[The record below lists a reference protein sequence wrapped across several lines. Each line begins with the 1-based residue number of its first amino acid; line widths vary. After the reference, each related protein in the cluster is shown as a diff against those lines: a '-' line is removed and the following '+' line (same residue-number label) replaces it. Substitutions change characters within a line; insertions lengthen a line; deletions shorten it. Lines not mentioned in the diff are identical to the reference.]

1 DMHPRTTRLR
11 HSSLHIEQL
20 RSITSTAPRVT
31 AVTSGTAVGIN
42 LLIPLQ
48 DRTTVAGSA
57 THRDGR
63 TDSYLSASKTLGAE
77 AGAGWRLLAGRRLA
91 QEYGEGG
98 YYYQGSRGLVT
109 ADFAASSEQQTL
121 RLGAQGGLVAI
132 DGEVFASRKLVDS
145 FALVEVPGYPDVGVG
160 FQSTVLTRTDAN
172 G

>member
-48 DRTTVAGSA
+48 DRTSVSGSA

-63 TDSYLSASKTLGAE
+63 TDSYLAASKTLGAE
-77 AGAGWRLLAGRRLA
+77 AGAGWRVLSGRRSG
-91 QEYGEGG
+91 QDYGEGG
-98 YYYQGSRGLVT
+98 YYYQGSHGLVT
-109 ADFAASSEQQTL
+109 ADLSASSEQQAV
-121 RLGAQGGLVAI
+121 RLGAQGGLVAL
-132 DGEVFASRKLVDS
+132 DGEF
-145 FALVEVPGYPDVGVG
+145 
-160 FQSTVLTRTDAN
+160 
-172 G
+172 